1 MLGFRSPFD
10 WCYQTI
16 WFYSGAPK
24 DSEDN
29 TVMEEHGAE
38 GWCSAVKSLMTAI
51 WTEDKG
57 VTQDAEHRMMQIA
70 KP

>member
-1 MLGFRSPFD
+1 
-10 WCYQTI
+10 
-16 WFYSGAPK
+16 
-24 DSEDN
+24 
-29 TVMEEHGAE
+29 MEEHGAE